1 MSATMYNTGLED
13 LEKIIAQETSG
24 IAGAVPEQEDRDL
37 AKLFIKIINHDA
49 RYAISRTEFDKRIMK
64 VLEEI

>member
-24 IAGAVPEQEDRDL
+24 IVGAVPEQEDRDL
-37 AKLFIKIINHDA
+37 ANLFIEIINHDA
-49 RYAISRTEFDKRIMK
+49 RYAISRTELDKRILK
-64 VLEEI
+64 VLDEI